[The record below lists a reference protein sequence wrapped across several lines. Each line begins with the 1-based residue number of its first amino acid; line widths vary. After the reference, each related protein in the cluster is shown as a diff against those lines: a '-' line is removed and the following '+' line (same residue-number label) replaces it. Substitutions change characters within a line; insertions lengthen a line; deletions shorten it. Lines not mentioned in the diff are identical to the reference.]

1 VYEERQ
7 ADPTWG
13 QSMTA
18 EYREIIVSGK
28 MTPVSRLSSAF
39 LAPPSPM
46 HLQFAYFESSL
57 VVEYLIQQFG
67 QEALQKIL
75 TDLGEGMEINEAL
88 IRHTVPLGQLDDEF
102 AKFARAQADALAPTA
117 TWDEPDVPA
126 TADVDALAAWL
137 KENPRNVP
145 GLKRY
150 TAQLLRQRNFR
161 KALSVAEH
169 LQAVFPMDAGADSAY
184 VLMAAAYRG
193 LSDTE
198 KERAALEKV
207 AARAANV
214 TPAYLRLMEIGA
226 EADDWESVGLNA
238 RRMLAVNPLVAGPHR
253 YLAQAAEKLG
263 EDDDAIRA
271 YKALLL
277 FDTTDVAE
285 SQFRLAQLL
294 HDAGE
299 REAAKRHVLM
309 ALEEAPRFLAAHK
322 LLIELGEPASAG
334 GGATIEA
341 QAE

>member
-1 VYEERQ
+1 
-7 ADPTWG
+7 
-13 QSMTA
+13 
-18 EYREIIVSGK
+18 
-28 MTPVSRLSSAF
+28 
-39 LAPPSPM
+39 M

-102 AKFARAQADALAPTA
+102 SKFARARADALAPTA

-126 TADVDALAAWL
+126 TADVDALATWL
-137 KENPRNVP
+137 KENPRNVL

-150 TAQLLRQRNFR
+150 TAQLLRQRNFK

-169 LQAVFPMDAGADSAY
+169 LQEVFPQDAGADSAY

-207 AARAANV
+207 ADRAANA

-226 EADDWESVGLNA
+226 AAGDWESVGLNA
-238 RRMLAVNPLVAGPHR
+238 RRMLAVNPLVPGPHR

-299 REAAKRHVLM
+299 REAAKRHLLM

-322 LLIELGEPASAG
+322 LLIELTSDKTAAGEVAG
-334 GGATIEA
+334 ATGGATIEA